1 MIIYRCKNS
10 IWYLIYHGL
19 ERRKTSSIHFL
30 GSWIRGI
37 RLRRT
42 EVFHCSSEVFQRHV
56 RSSRSSGLGAG
67 AASAFDSRPNKS
79 NTWQL
84 GLQLVGIETLCHLG
98 LTWNTSGTNH
108 MFGGSN
114 LAWWFGFS
122 IFVGHRRWCSPHL
135 RHHSCLA
142 SVCLRSRPV
151 SERGLH
157 TVYREREH
165 LQSWELFLET
175 RWFHVCCWFED
186 MASGLCTVVS
196 SIYDH
201 R

>member
-1 MIIYRCKNS
+1 MIPNLSRT
-10 IWYLIYHGL
+10 W
-19 ERRKTSSIHFL
+19 KTKDTKDFVTFLHSL
-30 GSWIRGI
+30 GSWMHR
-37 RLRRT
+37 
-42 EVFHCSSEVFQRHV
+42 SETSLLERSLAPRHV
-56 RSSRSSGLGAG
+56 RSKRSSRSSGRAG
-67 AASAFDSRPNKS
+67 AASAFDSRPRPNKWKKS

-84 GLQLVGIETLCHLG
+84 RLRLQLVGIETLCHLVS
-98 LTWNTSGTNH
+98 TWNTSSTNH

-114 LAWWFGFS
+114 PWWFGFS

-135 RHHSCLA
+135 HHHSCLA

>member
-1 MIIYRCKNS
+1 MIPNLSRTWKTKK
-10 IWYLIYHGL
+10 
-19 ERRKTSSIHFL
+19 RKTSSLFFIFW
-30 GSWIRGI
+30 GRG
-37 RLRRT
+37 L

-56 RSSRSSGLGAG
+56 RSKRSSGLGAG
-67 AASAFDSRPNKS
+67 AASAFDWCRPTNKWK

-98 LTWNTSGTNH
+98 PTWNTSGTNH

-142 SVCLRSRPV
+142 SVRLRSRPV